1 MSDPVAAVNTPVVAR
16 ARVEAER
23 TVAFIRGLYGTD
35 APIPLHAPVFVGN
48 EKTYLAEC
56 IDTTFVSYVG
66 KFVERFE
73 HAVKEYTGAKH
84 AVACSSGT
92 AALHMALIVGGVKP
106 GDLVLMPALTFVA
119 TANAVRYCQ
128 ADPLFIDTDRH
139 TLGFDMDQLADYLRT
154 GTERKADGVYDKRTG
169 RRIAACMPVHLF
181 GHVARL
187 DDLVALCMEHGITLI
202 EDSAEA
208 MGSFYKGRHAGT
220 YGRIGVLSFNGNKT
234 ITTGGGGMVIT
245 DDEAIAQRVR
255 HITTTAKVPHRWEFV
270 HDEVGYN
277 YRLTNLNAAIGVAQ
291 MEQLDRYIES
301 KRAIAA
307 KYAAFFADGPTR
319 HVAEPAGCR
328 SNYWL
333 NVVLLPDRAVRDAF
347 LSFTND
353 HGVMTRPAWTLMNK
367 LPMYAD
373 CPALP
378 LEGAQWSFVKERKAS
393 RTARSGNSTAF
404 SQ

>member
-1 MSDPVAAVNTPVVAR
+1 MSDQVAPAENTPVADHTR
-16 ARVEAER
+16 AEAEGI
-23 TVAFIRGLYGTD
+23 VAFIRDLYGTD
-35 APIPLHAPVFVGN
+35 GPIPLHAPVFVGS
-48 EKTYLAEC
+48 EKAYLAEC

-73 HAVKEYTGAKH
+73 QAIKDYTGAEH

-92 AALHMALIVGGVKP
+92 AALHMALLVGGVKP
-106 GDLVLMPALTFVA
+106 RDLVLMPALTFVA

-128 ADPLFIDTDRH
+128 ADPLFIDTDRD
-139 TLGFDMDQLADYLRT
+139 TLGFDMVQLTDYLRT
-154 GTERKADGVYDKRTG
+154 RTERRADGVYDKLTR
-169 RRIAACMPVHLF
+169 RRIGACMPVHLF
-181 GHVARL
+181 GHVAML
-187 DDLVALCMEHGITLI
+187 DELVALCKEHDITLV

-245 DDEAIAQRVR
+245 DDEAVAKRVR

-277 YRLTNLNAAIGVAQ
+277 YRLTNVNAAIGVAQ
-291 MEQLDRYIES
+291 MERLDRYIES
-301 KRAIAA
+301 KRTIAS
-307 KYAAFFADGPTR
+307 KYAAFFANGRIR
-319 HVAEPAGCR
+319 HIGEPEHCR

-333 NVVLLPDRAVRDAF
+333 NAVLLPDRSERDAF
-347 LSFTND
+347 LTFTND

-367 LPMYAD
+367 LRMYAH
-373 CPALP
+373 CPSLP
-378 LEGAQWSFVKERKAS
+378 LHGAQWLEDRLVNLPSS
-393 RTARSGNSTAF
+393 PIL
-404 SQ
+404 

>member
-1 MSDPVAAVNTPVVAR
+1 MSDPVAPAVNTPLAAQAR
-16 ARVEAER
+16 ALAER
-23 TVAFIRGLYGTD
+23 TVTFIRGLYGTD
-35 APIPLHAPVFVGN
+35 GPIPLHAPVFVGN

-73 HAVKEYTGAKH
+73 QAVKEYTGAKH

-92 AALHMALIVGGVKP
+92 AALHMALYTAGVKP

-128 ADPLFIDTDRH
+128 ADQLFIDTDRD
-139 TLGFDMDQLADYLRT
+139 TLGFDMAQLTEYLRSRT
-154 GTERKADGVYDKRTG
+154 QRRADGVYDNETG
-169 RRIAACMPVHLF
+169 RRIGACMPVHLF
-181 GHVARL
+181 GHVANL
-187 DDLVALCMEHGITLI
+187 DELVALCGDHGITLI

-220 YGRIGVLSFNGNKT
+220 FGRIGVLSFNGNKT

-245 DDEAIAQRVR
+245 DDEAIAKRVR

-277 YRLTNLNAAIGVAQ
+277 YRLTNVNAAIGVAQ

-307 KYAAFFADGPTR
+307 KYAAFFEGGPAR
-319 HVAEPAGCR
+319 HVAEPTGCQ

-333 NVVLLPDRAVRDAF
+333 NAVLLADRAERDAF
-347 LSFTND
+347 LTITND

-378 LEGAQWSFVKERKAS
+378 LEGAQWLEDRLV
-393 RTARSGNSTAF
+393 NLPSTPKP
-404 SQ
+404 

>member
-1 MSDPVAAVNTPVVAR
+1 MSDPVVPAENMPVADRLR
-16 ARVEAER
+16 AESEGI
-23 TVAFIRGLYGTD
+23 VAFIRDLYGTEG
-35 APIPLHAPVFVGN
+35 PVPLHAPVFVGN
-48 EKTYLAEC
+48 EKAYLAEC

-73 HAVKEYTGAKH
+73 QAIKDYTGAKH

-92 AALHMALIVGGVKP
+92 AALHMALLVGGVKP

-128 ADPLFIDTDRH
+128 ADPLFIDTDPD
-139 TLGFDMDQLADYLRT
+139 TLGFDLAQLTDYLRT
-154 GTERKADGVYDKRTG
+154 RTERKSDGVYDKLTG
-169 RRIAACMPVHLF
+169 RRIAVCMPVHLF
-181 GHVARL
+181 GHVASL
-187 DDLVALCMEHGITLI
+187 DELVTLCTEHGITLI

-220 YGRIGVLSFNGNKT
+220 VGQIGVLSFNGNKT

-245 DDEAIAQRVR
+245 DDEAVAKRVR
-255 HITTTAKVPHRWEFV
+255 HITTTAKVPHRWDFV

-277 YRLTNLNAAIGVAQ
+277 YRLTNVNAAIGVAQ

-307 KYAAFFADGPTR
+307 KYAAFFAGGRVR
-319 HVAEPAGCR
+319 HIAEPEHCR

-333 NVVLLPDRAVRDAF
+333 NAVLLPDRAERDAF
-347 LSFTND
+347 LTFTND

-373 CPALP
+373 CPSLP
-378 LEGAQWSFVKERKAS
+378 LSGAQWLEDRLV
-393 RTARSGNSTAF
+393 NLPSTPIL
-404 SQ
+404 

>member
-1 MSDPVAAVNTPVVAR
+1 M
-16 ARVEAER
+16 
-23 TVAFIRGLYGTD
+23 AFIRGLYGTD
-35 APIPLHAPVFVGN
+35 GPIPLHAPVFVGN
-48 EKTYLAEC
+48 EKAYLAEC

-73 HAVKEYTGAKH
+73 QAIKDCTGTKH

-92 AALHMALIVGGVKP
+92 AALHMALLVGGVRE

-128 ADPLFIDTDRH
+128 ADPLFIDTDRD
-139 TLGFDMDQLADYLRT
+139 TLGFDMAQLTDYIRT
-154 GTERKADGVYDKRTG
+154 RTERKADGVYDKLTG
-169 RRIAACMPVHLF
+169 RRVGACMPVHLF
-181 GHVARL
+181 GHVARV
-187 DDLVALCMEHGITLI
+187 DELVLLCAEHGISLI

-220 YGRIGVLSFNGNKT
+220 FGHIGVLSFNGNKT

-245 DDEAIAQRVR
+245 DDEAVAERVR
-255 HITTTAKVPHRWEFV
+255 HMTTTAKVPHRWEFV

-277 YRLTNLNAAIGVAQ
+277 YRLTNVNAAIGVAQ
-291 MEQLDRYIES
+291 MEQLGRYIES

-307 KYAAFFADGPTR
+307 KYAAFFAIGSLR
-319 HVAEPAGCR
+319 HIGEPQNCR

-333 NVVLLPDRAVRDAF
+333 NAVLLPDRAERDAF
-347 LSFTND
+347 LTITND
-353 HGVMTRPAWTLMNK
+353 RGVMTRPAWTLMNK
-367 LPMYAD
+367 LPMYAH

-378 LEGAQWSFVKERKAS
+378 LHGAQWLEDRLVNLPSS
-393 RTARSGNSTAF
+393 PIL
-404 SQ
+404 